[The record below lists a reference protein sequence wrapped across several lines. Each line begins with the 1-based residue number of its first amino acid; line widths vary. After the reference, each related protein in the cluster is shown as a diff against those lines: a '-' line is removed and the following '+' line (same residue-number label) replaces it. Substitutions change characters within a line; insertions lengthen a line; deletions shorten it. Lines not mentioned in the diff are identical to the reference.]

1 MHSSLTNSI
10 QLAHSNNYMVGR
22 GGYKVCKITP
32 HHMAGKL
39 TGSQCASIFQ
49 NANRLAS
56 ATYCIGYDGD
66 IVCNVDEVNRPY
78 TSSNYANDCQAI
90 TIEVSNDEVG
100 GNWHVSD
107 KSWNSLVN
115 LCVDIC
121 QRYGFRLNYTGD
133 SSGSLTM
140 HKMFSA
146 TSCPGA
152 YLESRMAE
160 LASTVNAKLDGNTIQ
175 EKPQTPQ
182 QSAPNQILE
191 VGSKVIFDGNFR
203 VEQYSKS
210 YGSLGEAVYNSVI
223 GGWLPCS
230 LDPMYEDSANDG
242 AKDNYFA
249 NTNATFNIS
258 GTYTVG
264 ALKQVNGDWQCYLN
278 ELQCWVRTMAVT
290 EVQNG

>member
-1 MHSSLTNSI
+1 MHSSLTSSI
-10 QLAHSNNYMVGR
+10 QLAHPNNYMVGR
-22 GGYKVCKITP
+22 GRYKICKITP

-39 TGSQCASIFQ
+39 TGSQCASLFQ
-49 NANRLAS
+49 NPNRLAS

-78 TSSNYANDCQAI
+78 TSSNYVNDCQAI
-90 TIEVSNDEVG
+90 TIEVSNDQVG

-121 QRYGFRLNYTGD
+121 KRYGFRLNYTGNAN
-133 SSGSLTM
+133 GSLTM
-140 HKMFSA
+140 HKMFVN
-146 TSCPGA
+146 TDCPGP

-160 LASTVNAKLDGNTIQ
+160 LAKEVNAKLDGNVAPA
-175 EKPQTPQ
+175 PQPNT
-182 QSAPNQILE
+182 PNQILE
-191 VGSKVIFDGNFR
+191 IGSKVIFDGNFR
-203 VEQYSKS
+203 VEKYSAS
-210 YGSLGEAVYNSVI
+210 YGSLGQAVYNSVI

-230 LDPMYEDSANDG
+230 LDPMYEDSAKDG

-249 NTNATFNIS
+249 TTNATFNIA

-264 ALKQVNGDWQCYLN
+264 NLRKVNGDWQCYLN